1 MPSAKG
7 ERQKVLVIEPR
18 CRLGW
23 DHYYTTTR
31 FITDSLPDT
40 IRTVVINREA
50 EPDLEFDPE
59 VIVHDWHDDRS
70 LLGRLFPR
78 ARAST
83 GYRNRQAARNAAM
96 ISRLVD
102 EAGLGPDDT
111 LIIHSATAIL
121 AHALA
126 LAMHDADERR
136 WPNTH
141 VRFLSTGLPDNS
153 ASEALHIEPLGQLS
167 RSFAKLHIY
176 TETAEMAASLM
187 DKYGYGNVGEW
198 LLPMTFLPST
208 QALPKRSPEQGLVI
222 GFLGGKRPEQGLTKI
237 PAILRE
243 LSMEMQR
250 CSLGPVSVVVQ
261 HPSQGRFERMDQTQ
275 KRALEEIHEC
285 SGLHEDLR
293 VEWCDP
299 LLDADTFRAA
309 ISRLHMQVLP
319 YDVSVY
325 RDKGSGLII
334 ECFLAGIPVIAP
346 EGFAMRNWQQMAGTP
361 TAGTPTEYGK
371 AIVEI
376 ARNHARHVKGAEAAG
391 KAMREHMLAR
401 VEALVSRAG

>member
-1 MPSAKG
+1 MSSLVSK
-7 ERQKVLVIEPR
+7 RQKVLVIEPR
-18 CRLGW
+18 CRFGW

-31 FITDSLPDT
+31 FITDSLPGT

-50 EPDLEFDPE
+50 EPGLKFDPE
-59 VIVHDWHDDRS
+59 VIVRDWHDDRS
-70 LLGRLFPR
+70 LFGKLFPR
-78 ARAST
+78 ARVST

-96 ISRLVD
+96 ISQLVD

-111 LIIHSATAIL
+111 LIIQSATAIL

-126 LAMHDADERR
+126 LAIQAADEQR

-141 VRFLSTGLPDNS
+141 VRFLNTALPGNN
-153 ASEALHIEPLGQLS
+153 AREALHLEPLGQLS
-167 RSFAKLHIY
+167 RTFARLHIY

-187 DKYGYGNVGEW
+187 EAYGYGDVGEW

-208 QALPKRSPEQGLVI
+208 QVSPKGAPDQGLVI

-243 LSMEMQR
+243 LSMEMQH
-250 CSLGPVSVVVQ
+250 SGIGPVSVVIQ
-261 HPSQGRFERMDQTQ
+261 HPSQGRIERMDQTQ
-275 KRALEEIHEC
+275 KKALEEIHAR
-285 SGLHEDLR
+285 SGLHEDLQ

-299 LLDADTFRAA
+299 LLDGDAFRAS
-309 ISRLHMQVLP
+309 ILRLHMQVLP
-319 YDVSVY
+319 YDVSFY

-346 EGFAMRNWQQMAGTP
+346 EGFAMRNWQQLAGTP
-361 TAGTPTEYGK
+361 TAATPAQYAK
-371 AIVEI
+371 AIAEI
-376 ARNHARHVKGAEAAG
+376 ARNHARYVRGAEAAG

-401 VEALVSRAG
+401 VDALVTRAG